1 MYSFILKNFASLFYI
16 RSKTV
21 KGRFVS
27 ELESCAKCP
36 RALTRFP
43 YPIISTIKVENEQM
57 VGI

>member
-1 MYSFILKNFASLFYI
+1 MHSFILKNFASLFYI

-27 ELESCAKCP
+27 ELESYTKCP
-36 RALTRFP
+36 RAFTRFS
-43 YPIISTIKVENEQM
+43 YPIISSIKVENEQM